1 MQQFQ
6 ELERQQPWLIH
17 PTQLLVVKPD
27 QLIKRRG
34 KLGLI
39 GIKMN
44 WAQVKASPI
53 SSLTS
58 CTPFIQPSFVRTVF
72 CMSLFDIH
80 LYSLQYLELDFGAC
94 RKRNSS

>member
-1 MQQFQ
+1 MVQSSLMQQFQ

-58 CTPFIQPSFVRTVF
+58 FNPHLFALYFACLYSTFICTVF
-72 CMSLFDIH
+72 NI
-80 LYSLQYLELDFGAC
+80 
-94 RKRNSS
+94 